1 MDKNFLVH
9 NMWYVDGLD
18 EIELAD
24 RERAKKEANN
34 TTGTT
39 HNNIVNKYG
48 SNAAFV
54 SSTSQTANSSIS
66 GANNNSL
73 FSYNKQAEKVLIKKY
88 ASSVRTAKI
97 NATVLMLILLAVTLC
112 TFLYLSYYVV
122 LPAII
127 TIILSIV
134 CTVQRKKLN
143 KIKAVFK
150 KCSITD
156 LKVLYE
162 SNEELKPIAPNSII
176 NGNSHILITLSKLP
190 IVPNSVKS
198 LTMITRHNNQ
208 KESSSLDIVMQ
219 NNEHIVIPESLA
231 NDETLINAIIAINPK
246 IYISRKAV

>member
-1 MDKNFLVH
+1 MDKNFLVY

-34 TTGTT
+34 TTVSP
-39 HNNIVNKYG
+39 HNDIVNKYA

-54 SSTSQTANSSIS
+54 SSTSQTANSNIS
-66 GANNNSL
+66 GANNNL
-73 FSYNKQAEKVLIKKY
+73 MFSYNKQAEKVLIKKY
-88 ASSVRTAKI
+88 ASLVRMAKI
-97 NATVLMLILLAVTLC
+97 NSMVLMLIFIAVTLF
-112 TFLYLSYYVV
+112 TFLYLSYYVA

-134 CTVQRKKLN
+134 YTVQRKKLN
-143 KIKAVFK
+143 KIKGVFK

-198 LTMITRHNNQ
+198 LTMITRQNIP
-208 KESSSLDIVMQ
+208 KGSSSLDIVMQ
-219 NNEHIVIPESLA
+219 NNEHIVISESLA
-231 NDETLINAIIAINPK
+231 NNQDLINAIIAINPK
-246 IYISRKAV
+246 IYISQKMI

>member
-1 MDKNFLVH
+1 MDKNFLVY

-18 EIELAD
+18 EIELTD

-34 TTGTT
+34 TTGAT
-39 HNNIVNKYG
+39 HNNFVNKGG
-48 SNAAFV
+48 SNAASV
-54 SSTSQTANSSIS
+54 SSTSQATNSSIS
-66 GANNNSL
+66 GANNSSP

-97 NATVLMLILLAVTLC
+97 NSMVLMLILLVVTLF
-112 TFLYLSYYVV
+112 TFLYLSYYVA

-134 CTVQRKKLN
+134 YTVQRKKLN
-143 KIKAVFK
+143 KIKGVFK

-176 NGNSHILITLSKLP
+176 NGNPHILITLSKLP

-198 LTMITRHNNQ
+198 LTIITRRSNQ

-231 NDETLINAIIAINPK
+231 NNQDLINAIIAINPK
-246 IYISRKAV
+246 IYISQKMI

>member
-1 MDKNFLVH
+1 MDKNFLVY

-18 EIELAD
+18 EIELTD

-34 TTGTT
+34 TTVSP
-39 HNNIVNKYG
+39 HNNFVNKGG
-48 SNAAFV
+48 SNAAYV
-54 SSTSQTANSSIS
+54 PSTSQVTGSSTT
-66 GANNNSL
+66 GANNNSP
-73 FSYNKQAEKVLIKKY
+73 FTYNKQAEKVLIKKY
-88 ASSVRTAKI
+88 ASSVRRAKI
-97 NATVLMLILLAVTLC
+97 NSMVLMLILLAVTLF
-112 TFLYLSYYVV
+112 TFLYLSYYVA

-127 TIILSIV
+127 TIISSIV
-134 CTVQRKKLN
+134 YAVKKKKLN
-143 KIKAVFK
+143 KIKGVFK

-198 LTMITRHNNQ
+198 LTMITRRSKQ

-231 NDETLINAIIAINPK
+231 NNQDLINAIIAINPK
-246 IYISRKAV
+246 IYVSQKMI